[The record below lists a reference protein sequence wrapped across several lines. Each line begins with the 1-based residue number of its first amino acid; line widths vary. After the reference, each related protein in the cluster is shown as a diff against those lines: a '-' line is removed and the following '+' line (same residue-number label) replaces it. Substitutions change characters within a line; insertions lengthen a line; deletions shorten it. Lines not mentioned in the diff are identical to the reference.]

1 VLAEV
6 SAPARHLGATLEP
19 GLFALLGYQRSR
31 VGAPG
36 APKPASQL
44 ARRDRCAFLAEWRF
58 TRLRPSGVRDT
69 VRVTVAFSAFSAF
82 VAEVTDTEE
91 KR

>member
-31 VGAPG
+31 VG